1 MINSGQILYRGG
13 TPVLNGNIAAPAG
26 VMSRGVCVVD
36 TSGAVALSG
45 AATRP
50 LGFLQSEVV
59 LEVDYQELLR
69 IPESVMFEV
78 PVSGGDSKIKVQVLE
93 LQDGLHYVAYGA
105 DVIDG
110 STTFAKD
117 DLVYAI
123 AGGKIANA
131 ANAAAGDFPIGI
143 VTEIDVTVEDTVDAG
158 VAWKASS
165 TLTAKV

>member
-1 MINSGQILYRGG
+1 MIDSGHGLYRGR
-13 TPVLNGNIAAPAG
+13 PIFNGNLAAPAG
-26 VMSRGVCVVD
+26 VMARGLAVVN
-36 TSGAVALSG
+36 TAGVVALSG

-59 LEVDYQELLR
+59 LEVDYQKLLR

-78 PVSGGDSKIKVQVLE
+78 PVSGGDDKIKVQVLE
-93 LQDGLHYVAYGA
+93 YQDGTNYVMYGA
-105 DVIDG
+105 EVIDA

-123 AGGKIANA
+123 AGGKFANA
-131 ANAAAGDFPIGI
+131 ANAAAGDFPLGR

-158 VAWKASS
+158 VAWKAEA
-165 TLTAKV
+165 TLTAKT

>member
-1 MINSGQILYRGG
+1 MINSGQIFYRGG
-13 TPVLNGNIAAPAG
+13 TPILNGNLAAPAG
-26 VMSRGVCVVD
+26 VMSRGVCVVES
-36 TSGAVALSG
+36 SGSVAL
-45 AATRP
+45 AATTERP

-93 LQDGLHYVAYGA
+93 FQDGTNYVAYGA

-117 DLVYAI
+117 DVVYAI
-123 AGGKIANA
+123 AGGKIANL
-131 ANAAAGDFPIGI
+131 ANAASGDKALGR
-143 VTEIDVTVEDTVDAG
+143 VTEIGVVVEDTAGG
-158 VAWKASS
+158 VAWKAES
-165 TLTAKV
+165 TLAAKP